1 MCVCV
6 CFGGLLF
13 VQVAGARARVFEH
26 SAPRAHTHTYKHS
39 EIFLHQKQKMAV
51 EVLTLQ
57 PADYTQV
64 EQNPLL
70 KEQNPLLK
78 DVSLY
83 HKDHRDICYKSSS
96 SEYFFK
102 IKNFANVETLSSH
115 TFSHSVKTLSF
126 LEVVFLK

>member
-57 PADYTQV
+57 PGDYTQV
-64 EQNPLL
+64 EI
-70 KEQNPLLK
+70 NPLLK